1 MRKYKPPKYARTLSP
16 DEAALRFGEDPA
28 SIVIPL
34 PEFFRYTGMTQ
45 DGFLKELQS
54 GRLQAH
60 AGPPDSKGQRHV
72 YIRGDE
78 AVRWLAARIEAR
90 RKH

>member
-16 DEAALRFGEDPA
+16 DEAALRFGDDPA

-34 PEFFRYTGMTQ
+34 PEFFRYSKMTQ
-45 DGFLKELQS
+45 DEFLAELQS

-60 AGPPDSKGQRHV
+60 RGPPDAKGQCAV
-72 YIRGDE
+72 FIKGDE
-78 AVRWLAARIEAR
+78 AVRWLAGRIEAR

>member
-16 DEAALRFGEDPA
+16 DEAALRFGDDPA

-34 PEFFRYTGMTQ
+34 QEFFRYTGMTQ
-45 DGFLKELQS
+45 DEFLKELQS
-54 GRLQAH
+54 GRLRASH
-60 AGPPDSKGQRHV
+60 GPPDSNGKAHV
-72 YIRGDE
+72 FIPGDE

-90 RKH
+90 HKH